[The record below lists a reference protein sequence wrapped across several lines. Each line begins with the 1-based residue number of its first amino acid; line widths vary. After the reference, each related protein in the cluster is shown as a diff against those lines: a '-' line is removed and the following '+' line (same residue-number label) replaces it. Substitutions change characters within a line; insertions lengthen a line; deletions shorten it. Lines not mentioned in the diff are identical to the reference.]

1 MQFLEPL
8 MYWPSFHPNRIC
20 NPASDPYQPGDDV
33 QVYLSKTDPDSEH
46 HGKEGTI
53 TDVLQDTLGDETGR
67 ELDSYSYRIE
77 SDTEE
82 IDVWF
87 RHRDLVP
94 VSQ

>member
-1 MQFLEPL
+1 VTAVAEAFAALGHDGITTFERIEPE
-8 MYWPSFHPNRIC
+8 YN
-20 NPASDPYQPGDDV
+20 
-33 QVYLSKTDPDSEH
+33 TEH
-46 HGKEGTI
+46 HRKEGTI
-53 TDVLQDTLGDETGR
+53 TDVLQDNLGDETGR

-77 SDTEE
+77 TDGEE

>member
-1 MQFLEPL
+1 MLLTVFEQE
-8 MYWPSFHPNRIC
+8 HD
-20 NPASDPYQPGDDV
+20 SD
-33 QVYLSKTDPDSEH
+33 H
-46 HGKEGTI
+46 HGKEGTS
-53 TDVLQDTLGDETGR
+53 TDVLQDNLGDETGR

-77 SDTEE
+77 TDSEE

>member
-1 MQFLEPL
+1 MTAAPKYFYLVL
-8 MYWPSFHPNRIC
+8 VGDTF
-20 NPASDPYQPGDDV
+20 NPGSDPYQPGDNV
-33 QVYLSKTDPDSEH
+33 QVYVAETDPDSEH
-46 HGKEGTI
+46 HRKEGTI

-77 SDTEE
+77 TGNEE

-94 VSQ
+94 ASQ

>member
-1 MQFLEPL
+1 MEDVPQ
-8 MYWPSFHPNRIC
+8 
-20 NPASDPYQPGDDV
+20 PASDPYQPGDDV
-33 QVYLSKTDPDSEH
+33 QVYVSETDPDREH

-77 SDTEE
+77 TDGEK

>member
-1 MQFLEPL
+1 LEDVPQ
-8 MYWPSFHPNRIC
+8 
-20 NPASDPYQPGDDV
+20 PASDPYQPGDGV
-33 QVYLSKTDPDSEH
+33 QIYVSETDPDSEH
-46 HGKEGTI
+46 NGKEGTI
-53 TDVLQDTLGDETGR
+53 TDVLQDNLGDETGR

-77 SDTEE
+77 TDGKE

>member
-1 MQFLEPL
+1 MEDVPQ
-8 MYWPSFHPNRIC
+8 PSN
-20 NPASDPYQPGDDV
+20 DPDQSGDDV
-33 QVYLSKTDPDSEH
+33 QVYVSEIDPDREH

-67 ELDSYSYRIE
+67 KLDSYSYRIE
-77 SDTEE
+77 TNDEE

-94 VSQ
+94 VSR